1 MKIKRYLNALYK
13 VITSKD
19 YRFLILSGQGFYDNM
34 DDEKYLK
41 RKYKACMGKEL
52 HLDSPQT
59 FNEKLQWLKLHDR
72 KPEYTMMVDKYAVRK
87 YIADTIGEEYLIP
100 LLGVWD
106 NPDDIDFD
114 ALPNQFVLK
123 CNHNSGL
130 GMCICKDKSQLDI
143 EKVKAGLR
151 KGLGQDYYLTCRE
164 WPYKDVPR
172 KIVCEKYMTDSRTN
186 DLYDYKFF
194 CFGGEVKCFK
204 VDYDRFIEHHANYFD
219 KNGNILPFG
228 EADLPPIYDKNIKMT
243 KSLEKMCELAEKL
256 TAGKPFLRADFYD
269 VEGKIYFGELTFYP
283 ASGMGKFTDDSWNE
297 CLGKWLKLSNNI
309 NRGGKTYLIVSKDIV
324 CILETPKEELS
335 DYKVLCFN
343 GEPKI
348 VEVHKGRFNGQ
359 HTQDCYDEF
368 WNKTDI
374 EQYDLPKTDEI
385 MPKPAFLEEM
395 LRLSKLLSKDLVH
408 VRVDWYFANNRL
420 YFGELTFFDGS
431 GYNLFC
437 GDADELLGSWIK
449 LPK

>member
-1 MKIKRYLNALYK
+1 MNVWFERLDRRHCFDWVPDSWYL
-13 VITSKD
+13 
-19 YRFLILSGQGFYDNM
+19 RM
-34 DDEKYLK
+34 
-41 RKYKACMGKEL
+41 KYKQCMGCSLNLSNPK
-52 HLDSPQT
+52 T

-130 GMCICKDKSQLDI
+130 GMCICKDKSKLNI
-143 EKVKAGLR
+143 EKVKAGLK

-194 CFGGEVKCFK
+194 CFGGAVKCFK

-243 KSLEKMCELAEKL
+243 KNLEKMCELAEKL
-256 TAGKPFLRADFYD
+256 TARKPFLRADFYD

-283 ASGMGKFTDDSWNE
+283 ASGMGKFTDDSWDE
-297 CLGKWLKLSNNI
+297 WLGKWLKLPNNI
-309 NRGGKTYLIVSKDIV
+309 NREGKHI
-324 CILETPKEELS
+324 
-335 DYKVLCFN
+335 
-343 GEPKI
+343 
-348 VEVHKGRFNGQ
+348 
-359 HTQDCYDEF
+359 
-368 WNKTDI
+368 
-374 EQYDLPKTDEI
+374 
-385 MPKPAFLEEM
+385 
-395 LRLSKLLSKDLVH
+395 
-408 VRVDWYFANNRL
+408 
-420 YFGELTFFDGS
+420 
-431 GYNLFC
+431 
-437 GDADELLGSWIK
+437 
-449 LPK
+449 